1 MNINRRAIIGLLAAS
16 AGTLALPASL
26 LAQKDPR
33 RLRVIVDNDLSGD
46 PDGLFQLAQHLR
58 SPSIEIRAIIGS
70 HLHENEP
77 FDPSDRQAAN
87 AAAKAG
93 ELLALMGMAGAVPV
107 VAGAEKALTSSAR
120 PAMTPAAR
128 AIIAEA
134 LRDDP
139 RPLYYCAG
147 AGLTDLA
154 TAWLIEPRIAGRL
167 TLVWIGGGEHEG
179 LALPP
184 PGAPPAEYNLTI
196 DRIAAQVIF
205 NQSTI
210 PIWQVPRNAYR
221 QLLMS
226 SAELAEIK
234 RGSALGAWLVG
245 HVEKLGTMAAGAGI
259 TIGETY
265 ILGDS
270 PLVTLTALQSSFE
283 PDPSSSDYVLRP
295 TPQVA
300 DDGTYRANPQGRLMR
315 IYTRIDTRLTF
326 ADMAIKLK

>member
-1 MNINRRAIIGLLAAS
+1 MLNRRHAVSLIAA
-16 AGTLALPASL
+16 GFGVITLPRATQ
-26 LAQKDPR
+26 AQPDPR
-33 RLRVIVDNDLSGD
+33 RLRVIIDNDLSGD

-58 SPSIEIRAIIGS
+58 SPSVEIRAIIGS
-70 HLHENEP
+70 HLHEKEP
-77 FDPSDRQAAN
+77 FDPSDQQAAN
-87 AAAKAG
+87 AAAKAN
-93 ELLALMGMAGAVPV
+93 ELLALMNLAGQVPV
-107 VAGAEKALTSSAR
+107 IAGAEKGLASPAR
-120 PAMTPAAR
+120 PAITPAAQ
-128 AIIAEA
+128 AIITEA

-154 TAWLIEPRIAGRL
+154 TAWLIEPRIAERL
-167 TLVWIGGGEHEG
+167 TLVWIGGAEHKG

-205 NQSTI
+205 NRSSIT
-210 PIWQVPRNAYR
+210 IWQVPRNAYR
-221 QLLMS
+221 QMLVS
-226 SAELAEIK
+226 SAELAELK
-234 RGSALGAWLVG
+234 AGSALGAWLVG
-245 HVEKLGTMAAGAGI
+245 HVERLAAMASGAGL

-283 PDPSSSDYVLRP
+283 PDPSSSEYVVRA
-295 TPQVA
+295 TPHIA
-300 DDGTYRANPQGRLMR
+300 EDGLYRANPKGRPMR

-326 ADMAIKLK
+326 ADMSVKLK

>member
-1 MNINRRAIIGLLAAS
+1 MLNRRHAVRLIAAGLGA
-16 AGTLALPASL
+16 LALPYA
-26 LAQKDPR
+26 AQGQPDPR

-58 SPSIEIRAIIGS
+58 SPSVEIRTIIGS
-70 HLHENEP
+70 HLHEKEP
-77 FDPSDRQAAN
+77 FDPSERQAAN
-87 AAAKAG
+87 AAAKAH
-93 ELLALMGMAGAVPV
+93 ELLALMGLAGSVPV
-107 VAGAEKALTSSAR
+107 IAGAEKALVSPAR
-120 PAMTPAAR
+120 LAITPAAQ
-128 AIIAEA
+128 AIITEA

-154 TAWLIEPRIAGRL
+154 MAWLIEPRIAGRL
-167 TLVWIGGGEHEG
+167 TLVWIGGGEHKG

-196 DRIAAQVIF
+196 DRIAAQVVF
-205 NQSTI
+205 NQSAI
-210 PIWQVPRNAYR
+210 PIWQIPRSAYR
-221 QLLMS
+221 QMLVS
-226 SAELAEIK
+226 SAELAELK
-234 RGSALGAWLVG
+234 ARSALGAWLVG
-245 HVEKLGTMAAGAGI
+245 HVERLSSMAAGAGL

-283 PDPSSSDYVLRP
+283 PDPSSSEYVVRA
-295 TPQVA
+295 TPQIA
-300 DDGTYRANPQGRLMR
+300 DNGLYRANSKGRPMR

-326 ADMAIKLK
+326 ADMSAKLK

>member
-1 MNINRRAIIGLLAAS
+1 MDRRTVLRLVAAS
-16 AGTLALPASL
+16 AGALALPFPA

-58 SPSIEIRAIIGS
+58 SPSVEIRAIIGS
-70 HLHENEP
+70 HLHEKEP

-93 ELLALMGMAGAVPV
+93 ELLALMGLAGQVPV
-107 VAGAEKALTSSAR
+107 IAGAEKALVSPVR
-120 PAMTPAAR
+120 PVMTPAAQ

-167 TLVWIGGGEHEG
+167 TLVWIGGGEHKG

-184 PGAPPAEYNLTI
+184 PGAPAAEYNLTI
-196 DRIAAQVIF
+196 DRIASQVIF
-205 NQSTI
+205 NQSGI
-210 PIWQVPRNAYR
+210 AVWQVPRNAYR
-221 QLLMS
+221 QLLVS
-226 SAELAEIK
+226 SAELADLK
-234 RGSALGAWLVG
+234 ARSALGAWLVA
-245 HVEKLGTMAAGAGI
+245 HVEKLAAMAAGAGI

-283 PDPSSSDYVLRP
+283 PDPSSSDYVVRP
-295 TPQVA
+295 TPLIA
-300 DDGTYRANPQGRLMR
+300 NDGTYRANPNGRPMR

-326 ADMAIKLK
+326 ADMIAKLK